1 MVSADNLPFDV
12 LPLIFAN
19 VPGGKDLLSV
29 ALVSKSFNG
38 AATPL
43 IYGSITIN
51 VSVTK
56 KLTKRAQSPFQTL
69 LDRKDLDKF
78 PRKLT
83 ITAVPLDRGRVSER
97 FHIVLAMALPK
108 LVNLSSFVF
117 DAHLTVSFL
126 PALLSNLA
134 TPSQLKELSLLAD
147 NLNPQQAK
155 LLLHIGHRTKL
166 DRGGSLQKLSLR
178 SPSTCVLGVLP
189 EWIERNRAS
198 MTSLS
203 IKDSPSI
210 TSGFIQ
216 LLLGYT
222 RYLTHLSLTQCPNL
236 NHWLLMKTLET
247 LPGLI
252 KLQLAIFTYSP
263 SPGATYQLT
272 CLKHLSLHFMGSLPA
287 DSTPKLKATLSGFL
301 AFFATCTLESF
312 MLESMDQIVLPVE
325 TVKDWSSC
333 LFGSLR
339 CFNIV
344 GVTIL
349 PDSLELL
356 CRRTKLLEQ
365 ICLDFEPEMKARSSL
380 LLRALSKSE
389 SLQTITDSFDFR
401 YHHHQGAPGQ
411 PTRFTRPEVET
422 IFAQISTLKRIINAG
437 RCWVRSS
444 ECSLKAQV
452 CRHRRES
459 SLT

>member
-19 VPGGKDLLSV
+19 VPGRKDLLSV

-69 LDRKDLDKF
+69 LDRKDLYKF

-203 IKDSPSI
+203 IKVIITTRPPSLANHPK
-210 TSGFIQ
+210 GF
-216 LLLGYT
+216 
-222 RYLTHLSLTQCPNL
+222 SLNYQ
-236 NHWLLMKTLET
+236 WLY
-247 LPGLI
+247 P
-252 KLQLAIFTYSP
+252 AFTWIYPVSYSP
-263 SPGATYQLT
+263 
-272 CLKHLSLHFMGSLPA
+272 
-287 DSTPKLKATLSGFL
+287 
-301 AFFATCTLESF
+301 
-312 MLESMDQIVLPVE
+312 
-325 TVKDWSSC
+325 
-333 LFGSLR
+333 
-339 CFNIV
+339 
-344 GVTIL
+344 
-349 PDSLELL
+349 
-356 CRRTKLLEQ
+356 
-365 ICLDFEPEMKARSSL
+365 
-380 LLRALSKSE
+380 
-389 SLQTITDSFDFR
+389 
-401 YHHHQGAPGQ
+401 
-411 PTRFTRPEVET
+411 
-422 IFAQISTLKRIINAG
+422 
-437 RCWVRSS
+437 
-444 ECSLKAQV
+444 
-452 CRHRRES
+452 
-459 SLT
+459 